1 MLPDLGKGR
10 GVSGA
15 VRYVLGQGRGR
26 GADWQEGQES
36 RVAWISGQGFGFDI
50 ESRQDAELGRRI
62 MEFAAANQS
71 GKTRQCEKDCLH
83 LSLSWHPDEQ
93 PTKVQM
99 EEAAREAL
107 KALGMENARAL
118 FVAHNDTKHAHVHI
132 VASRINPE
140 TGRAFSDTR
149 DLTKI
154 NAWALEYERASG
166 VIHCPK
172 REAVDPRN
180 PEKVLEAVTNDR
192 STFTRLDLDRLLGK
206 AIVSR
211 VERRAIADNI
221 LTREEVIPLRESAD
235 GPVTRYTTREVL
247 RTEAELLRG
256 ARQLHGD
263 TSHGVT
269 SNILDHT
276 IDRFSHLDGEQRAA
290 IFRVTGAEGF
300 AMIAGEAGTGKSA
313 TIEAVREA
321 YQDAGYK
328 VRGLAWTNA
337 VVQDLKRDGFADAS
351 TIASEIMRQEKAS
364 ANGTRGRF

>member
-15 VRYVLGQGRGR
+15 VRYVLGQGRGH

-50 ESRQDAELGRRI
+50 ESREDAELGRRI

-107 KALGMENARAL
+107 KSLGMENARAL
-118 FVAHNDTKHAHVHI
+118 FVAHNDTKHMHVHI

-140 TGRAFSDTR
+140 TDRTFSDTLDFR
-149 DLTKI
+149 KI
-154 NAWALEYERASG
+154 DAWALKYEQTSG
-166 VIHCPK
+166 VIYCPK

-180 PEKVLEAVTNDR
+180 PEKVLEAITTNR
-192 STFTRLDLDRLLGK
+192 STFTRRDLESLLGR

-211 VERRAIADNI
+211 VERRKIADDI
-221 LTREEVIPLRESAD
+221 LARQEIIPLRESAD

-263 TSHGVT
+263 TSQGVT
-269 SNILDHT
+269 SNMLEHT
-276 IDRFSHLDGEQRAA
+276 IDRYSHPDGEQRAA
-290 IFRVTGAEGF
+290 VFHVTGAEGF

-321 YQDAGYK
+321 Y
-328 VRGLAWTNA
+328 
-337 VVQDLKRDGFADAS
+337 
-351 TIASEIMRQEKAS
+351 
-364 ANGTRGRF
+364 